1 MNVRIT
7 DEKQPCNQVT
17 APSKTTTNEN
27 KSPGLLGRLRSGLGA
42 TRRSL
47 TDGLSD
53 LLLGKRVLD
62 DELLEELENLLL
74 SADVGVEATQA
85 LISDI
90 TRRLARNELSDG
102 HAAYDQL
109 RQSILEI
116 VQPFSQPL
124 KIANGDT
131 PFVIMVVGVNGVGKT
146 TTIGKLALRLSR
158 SGLSVILAAA
168 DTFRAAAIEQLQ
180 TWGERAGV
188 PVIAQDTGA
197 DAAAVAHDALYAAR
211 ARGCD
216 VLIVDTA
223 GRQHTNTELMDELRK
238 IKRVLGKID
247 PNSPHEVL
255 MMLDAVTG
263 QNALSQLEHFHK
275 AVGVTGLCTTKL
287 DGTAKGGVLIALAKK
302 AGLPIRYIG
311 VGEDTEDLLEFSA
324 EAFVDAIIPE
334 KQ

>member
-7 DEKQPCNQVT
+7 DEKQRCNQVT
-17 APSKTTTNEN
+17 LSSKTTTNEN

-146 TTIGKLALRLSR
+146 TTIGKLALRLSQ

-180 TWGERAGV
+180 VWGERAGV
-188 PVIAQDTGA
+188 PVIAQD
-197 DAAAVAHDALYAAR
+197 LS
-211 ARGCD
+211 
-216 VLIVDTA
+216 LI
-223 GRQHTNTELMDELRK
+223 H
-238 IKRVLGKID
+238 I
-247 PNSPHEVL
+247 
-255 MMLDAVTG
+255 
-263 QNALSQLEHFHK
+263 
-275 AVGVTGLCTTKL
+275 
-287 DGTAKGGVLIALAKK
+287 
-302 AGLPIRYIG
+302 
-311 VGEDTEDLLEFSA
+311 
-324 EAFVDAIIPE
+324 
-334 KQ
+334 

>member
-7 DEKQPCNQVT
+7 DEQQRCNQVT

-27 KSPGLLGRLRSGLGA
+27 KSSGLLGRLRSGLGA

-131 PFVIMVVGVNGVGKT
+131 PFVIMVVGVNGVG
-146 TTIGKLALRLSR
+146 
-158 SGLSVILAAA
+158 
-168 DTFRAAAIEQLQ
+168 
-180 TWGERAGV
+180 
-188 PVIAQDTGA
+188 
-197 DAAAVAHDALYAAR
+197 
-211 ARGCD
+211 
-216 VLIVDTA
+216 
-223 GRQHTNTELMDELRK
+223 
-238 IKRVLGKID
+238 
-247 PNSPHEVL
+247 
-255 MMLDAVTG
+255 
-263 QNALSQLEHFHK
+263 
-275 AVGVTGLCTTKL
+275 
-287 DGTAKGGVLIALAKK
+287 
-302 AGLPIRYIG
+302 
-311 VGEDTEDLLEFSA
+311 
-324 EAFVDAIIPE
+324 
-334 KQ
+334 

>member
-1 MNVRIT
+1 MNVRIA
-7 DEKQPCNQVT
+7 DEKQRCNQVT
-17 APSKTTTNEN
+17 LSSKTTTNEN

-90 TRRLARNELSDG
+90 SRRLARNELSDG

-197 DAAAVAHDALYAAR
+197 DAAAVAHD
-211 ARGCD
+211 D
-216 VLIVDTA
+216 
-223 GRQHTNTELMDELRK
+223 
-238 IKRVLGKID
+238 
-247 PNSPHEVL
+247 
-255 MMLDAVTG
+255 
-263 QNALSQLEHFHK
+263 
-275 AVGVTGLCTTKL
+275 
-287 DGTAKGGVLIALAKK
+287 
-302 AGLPIRYIG
+302 
-311 VGEDTEDLLEFSA
+311 
-324 EAFVDAIIPE
+324 
-334 KQ
+334 